1 VQEIFAT
8 EQIGFPIL
16 SLLVFLPILGA
27 FGVWMVSEDQQ
38 ARKISLGVNIVLLF
52 FSLLLIGFFVR
63 ETSAFQFVERLN
75 WIPPLGI
82 SYHVGVDGI
91 SLLLVVITILL
102 SFLVLLYSWGT
113 ITEYVRYYI
122 LCLLILEGTV
132 IGVFVAMDLFMF
144 FLFWEVMLIPMYF
157 LIRVWGVGARRDY
170 AAMKFMVYTLTGSV
184 LMLIGMAILYM
195 NYHEFALSQDLSKVY
210 SFDLLDLLVV
220 PLSFE
225 KQIWVFIFFFFAF
238 AFKGPMVPFHT
249 WFPDALKEGPIAMG
263 VILAG
268 IKLGAYGFI
277 RFSLPLLPE
286 ASVYFAPLMMVLSLI
301 AIIYGA
307 LIALIQTDIRGLLAY
322 SSISHLGFVTLG
334 LFALNYQGIQGG
346 LLQMINLG
354 ITTSAFFLMVGFLE
368 NRIKSREISEMG
380 GLVKR
385 WPVLTAFFFMVLLS
399 SLALP
404 GTNVFIGEFLIL
416 WGAFMSSWWY
426 GAFGVIGVILAA
438 AYLIWY
444 FERSIFGPLKRMD
457 LGTIQDLGKKEF
469 AISLILV
476 ILIFWIGVYPSPVL
490 RLINGSVGDLTVR
503 IKGKNSVTFVGSE
516 RGQKELKEQI
526 LNPQTGKTHRDPE
539 MVLLRGAFT
548 PEHSPR
554 ESLPLFALGDN
565 IDSSI
570 LTLDG
575 SIQLNRE
582 SF

>member
-1 VQEIFAT
+1 VQEIFAS

-27 FGVWMVSEDQQ
+27 LGAWMVNDDQQ

-75 WIPPLGI
+75 WIPSLGI
-82 SYHVGVDGI
+82 SYHIGVDGI

-102 SFLVLLYSWGT
+102 SFFVLLYSWGT
-113 ITEYVRYYI
+113 ITHYVRYYI

-132 IGVFVAMDLFMF
+132 IGVFLAMDLFMF

-157 LIRVWGVGARRDY
+157 LIRVWGGGARSDY

-195 NYHEFALSQDLSKVY
+195 NYHEFALSQHLSKGY
-210 SFDLLDLLVV
+210 SFDLLDFLAV

-225 KQIWVFIFFFFAF
+225 KQIWVFIFFFFGF
-238 AFKGPMVPFHT
+238 AFKAPMVPFHT
-249 WFPDALKEGPIAMG
+249 WLPDALKEGPIAMG

-286 ASVYFAPLMMVLSLI
+286 ASSYFAPLMMILALI

-322 SSISHLGFVTLG
+322 SSISHLGFVMLG

-354 ITTSAFFLMVGFLE
+354 ITTSAFFLLVGFLE
-368 NRIKSREISEMG
+368 TRIKSREISEMG
-380 GLVKR
+380 GLAKR
-385 WPVLTAFFFMVLLS
+385 WPVLAAFFFIILLS

-404 GTNVFIGEFLIL
+404 GTNIFIGEFLIL

-426 GAFGVIGVILAA
+426 GAFGVMGVILAA

-444 FERSIFGPLKRMD
+444 FERSIFGPLKRVD
-457 LGTIQDLGKKEF
+457 LGPIQDLGKREF
-469 AISLILV
+469 AVSLVLV
-476 ILIFWIGVYPSPVL
+476 VLIFWIGVFPSPVL
-490 RLINGSVGDLTVR
+490 RIINGSVGALTVR
-503 IKGKNSVTFVGSE
+503 LQGQSPVIFVETKKGGKE
-516 RGQKELKEQI
+516 RKERI
-526 LNPQTGKTHRDPE
+526 SNPKKWKINKSPE
-539 MVLLRGAFT
+539 PVSLRG
-548 PEHSPR
+548 E
-554 ESLPLFALGDN
+554 
-565 IDSSI
+565 
-570 LTLDG
+570 G
-575 SIQLNRE
+575 SFITKGEQTQFSQE
-582 SF
+582 YF

>member
-1 VQEIFAT
+1 
-8 EQIGFPIL
+8 
-16 SLLVFLPILGA
+16 
-27 FGVWMVSEDQQ
+27 
-38 ARKISLGVNIVLLF
+38 
-52 FSLLLIGFFVR
+52 
-63 ETSAFQFVERLN
+63 
-75 WIPPLGI
+75 
-82 SYHVGVDGI
+82 
-91 SLLLVVITILL
+91 
-102 SFLVLLYSWGT
+102 
-113 ITEYVRYYI
+113 
-122 LCLLILEGTV
+122 
-132 IGVFVAMDLFMF
+132 
-144 FLFWEVMLIPMYF
+144 
-157 LIRVWGVGARRDY
+157 
-170 AAMKFMVYTLTGSV
+170 
-184 LMLIGMAILYM
+184 
-195 NYHEFALSQDLSKVY
+195 
-210 SFDLLDLLVV
+210 
-220 PLSFE
+220 
-225 KQIWVFIFFFFAF
+225 
-238 AFKGPMVPFHT
+238 
-249 WFPDALKEGPIAMG
+249 
-263 VILAG
+263 
-268 IKLGAYGFI
+268 
-277 RFSLPLLPE
+277 
-286 ASVYFAPLMMVLSLI
+286 
-301 AIIYGA
+301 
-307 LIALIQTDIRGLLAY
+307 
-322 SSISHLGFVTLG
+322 
-334 LFALNYQGIQGG
+334 
-346 LLQMINLG
+346 
-354 ITTSAFFLMVGFLE
+354 
-368 NRIKSREISEMG
+368 MG